1 MEKVTY
7 DPTVPKLGNPL
18 DKKTEKQKIITQN
31 YTKNKKA
38 KNNYLSVARFFG
50 TIFQERVPAGENKT
64 IGNTLQHQ
72 NQLPKKFKTKQAVTP
87 KEVDSNK
94 V

>member
-1 MEKVTY
+1 MTQLY
-7 DPTVPKLGNPL
+7 PKLGNPL
-18 DKKTEKQKIITQN
+18 DEKTEKQKIITQN
-31 YTKNKKA
+31 YTKKQNK
-38 KNNYLSVARFFG
+38 
-50 TIFQERVPAGENKT
+50 VPAGENKT